1 MRVVVVAG
9 QIVGRGMNRVIRD
22 GDTTAHAE
30 IVALRE
36 TFRQINNYRVPG
48 ATIVHHRRG
57 PARCAC
63 CMHAR

>member
-1 MRVVVVAG
+1 MVVVAG

-48 ATIVHHRRG
+48 ATVYH
-57 PARCAC
+57 CQ
-63 CMHAR
+63 